1 MKKATIPLILFLII
15 FPIVSAQIEIEK
27 EPVVDVVVSELKNPA
42 IFNLEITNLG
52 ESDIFNIYSLVGVD
66 ILPNESFSINSGE
79 TKKIQIKVIPQE
91 PIFRYY
97 GSFNFVYKIKGEKTG
112 ITEDV
117 MTIKIMKLEDVLDI
131 NSYNINLK
139 DDKAVVY
146 VKNKIALPFNIS
158 AKFSSAFFE
167 FSKNFSLNPY
177 GKKEFEVSLD
187 KEKIKKLV
195 AGSYILTSE
204 LLISGV
210 KEKIENSF
218 KFSEKEN
225 IETKETKEGIIIS
238 KLIVEKINN
247 GNLPIVA
254 RIEIKKDII
263 SRLFTTFNVEPVK
276 IEREGFAVI
285 YYFEKELDPSE
296 SFTIKATTNWTLP
309 FIILIFIFAIIF
321 LFQKY
326 TSTDV
331 ILKKKA
337 TYVKTK
343 GGEFALKISLIVRA
357 KRFVEKINV
366 VDKIPS
372 LVKVHERFGSFEPD
386 KIDEKNRRLEWNID
400 SLDKD
405 EERIFSYVIYSKVAP
420 VGKFEIPSATA
431 VYEREGKIRE
441 AKSNKVFFITEQK
454 KEE

>member
-27 EPVVDVVVSELKNPA
+27 EPVIDVVVSELKNPA

-276 IEREGFAVI
+276 IERERFAVI

-400 SLDKD
+400 SLDKE